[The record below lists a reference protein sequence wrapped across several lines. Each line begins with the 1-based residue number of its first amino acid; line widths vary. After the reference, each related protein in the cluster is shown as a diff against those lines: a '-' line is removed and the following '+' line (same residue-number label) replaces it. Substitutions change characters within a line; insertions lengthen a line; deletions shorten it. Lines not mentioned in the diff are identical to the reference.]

1 MLVQGV
7 LYGTFQML
15 APYGLAFEPIYEY
28 GCAGHKAGRT
38 VTALKGKVIDKGLLY
53 RREGLQFA
61 LVIALFQLKY
71 GAPTVTQILGA
82 LKADGITGPHPTKHA
97 HLFSLVTVDPVFE
110 ALEPHPGINCAV

>member
-61 LVIALFQLKY
+61 LV
-71 GAPTVTQILGA
+71 TQILGA
-82 LKADGITGPHPTKHA
+82 LKADGITGLHPTKHA